1 MFLFIRNLAVSCILR
16 MMTSIVLLLLVVTR
30 VTVQVSMTRNRKGSL
45 AEVQYRAVFGRWEVL
60 SILTKWGHIVSL
72 CRRSDTMLTT
82 EAGSTSTETTK
93 AETDPRLPDV

>member
-16 MMTSIVLLLLVVTR
+16 IMTAIVLLLLVVTR
-30 VTVQVSMTRNRKGSL
+30 VTVQVSMTRTRKGSL

-60 SILTKWGHIVSL
+60 SILTKWGHTVALS
-72 CRRSDTMLTT
+72 RQSDTMLTT

-93 AETDPRLPDV
+93 AETDPPLPDV